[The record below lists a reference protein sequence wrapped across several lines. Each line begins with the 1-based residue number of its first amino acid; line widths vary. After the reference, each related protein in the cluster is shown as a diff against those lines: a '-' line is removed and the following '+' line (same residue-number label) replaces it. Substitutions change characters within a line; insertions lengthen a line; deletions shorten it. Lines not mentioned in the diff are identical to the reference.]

1 MNQDSKEQA
10 VPERSPLSLRL
21 EAIWDIDS
29 AAEAIEFKGK
39 RYTWGQ
45 LRTLAL
51 EVNSLLDAAGIGQG
65 LIRVAVGLEH
75 LDDIKADLALGLDTL
90 S

>member
-10 VPERSPLSLRL
+10 VLERSPLSLRL

-45 LRTLAL
+45 LRSLAL
-51 EVNSLLDAAGIGQG
+51 EVNSLLDAAGRRIA
-65 LIRVAVGLEH
+65 LLARVA
-75 LDDIKADLALGLDTL
+75 ATPAAA
-90 S
+90 